1 MPFKIEPLDQLL
13 KQFIQ
18 LVKHVFVRGEPE
30 RIPVSVELT
39 DDEPVVAG
47 LVEVADAQNDSP
59 VSNATA
65 SVESVAEIDDEA
77 AYASSVTET
86 SAPLT
91 SPQELPQSL
100 ADDSNSVADTVL
112 SLETPATT
120 PKPSKKTQQPRPR
133 IDRTILANA
142 MQKPQSVT
150 EKPSTSF
157 QLLTTELRHLLSQFD
172 KSLDPLKLEK
182 ILREAMW
189 YTDFIGELPIEHSM
203 FDVLTTWLQHRYV
216 QDNNGR
222 RKVLIDR
229 VQPATLVTS
238 MVFSARYSNDEK
250 RQFWDSYSRQVW
262 GTEPSQ
268 MLSNRGR
275 ESFRSAVEKLEN
287 VTRMAFPIMAG
298 VFVDYHVHR
307 HVLLPAYLHD
317 DVANWLKKHLRT
329 LVQVEPRQAVADLL
343 SDSSIQYL
351 APRVQAFLN
360 SETTRDIAVNLLEQM
375 VVAVQR
381 FHDGETAE
389 AIADLLINP
398 IERSLWNELA
408 ESLNQQPTVR
418 RNVRR
423 ADIQW
428 VWARLEDDWQLRIR
442 NFYSD
447 QRPVEAVW
455 RSSEKA
461 TSTLEIVAD
470 IEPWKRDDG
479 VWYVDEVLLAD
490 GALKGQVSL
499 YAAQNREL
507 LTLTTP
513 PLPAGDFIIYRPT
526 QQEQFAIP
534 VESSLGLSNGHW
546 LISSTSTVEVRDTND
561 RIVMPIQ
568 SDIYIPQPLR
578 VATGHKQAASYRLDF
593 PAKILVNG
601 QTFTIPRRT
610 DSIGQPWLTRENQ
623 IQVSPSVPPAF
634 TDNRIMLCF
643 PDRADDLIRLSLV
656 IQTAGFQRRWAID
669 ELTTYLQTVED
680 GCQLDLSHVL
690 PFQGGIFTIDVQ
702 RGLRSVLPAPLQC
715 TLLPDVSIIPPDES
729 RVYWQN
735 ELPTVWIGGISRE
748 QIGDSHLKVLSD
760 DEGWRITWDDLR
772 QSDFRL
778 PIRFGEQQITLAW
791 RLKRHYAFLDK
802 LQSDQT
808 IPVENLPEATLT
820 IYGISGET
828 VVLNVN
834 GAIYTDQIKG
844 YRRNED
850 RLIMP
855 LMRHRLLDLI
865 HEQKV
870 ENIELSIQMSE
881 HSWQIGSILREK
893 QATPSLPK
901 QQPTRQ
907 PLQIQI
913 QSDEEKIFLN
923 QLNERLSAIHRS
935 DEWISQYD
943 LLPGWAVTGTG
954 LLFCYTRGNY
964 IYKLPVT
971 PEVLSHRGQEGCGHV
986 LLKLD
991 GFRFERNYGKW
1002 GRNIRDKT
1010 ELRIKIPLQ
1019 EPNSDSSMAQLTD
1032 DDLDEMWCA
1041 YQCHYCGEVIG
1052 NRLSSLAT
1060 YRHQQLHAHE
1070 QSNGAQFNDLFY
1082 GQPLRG
1088 DITIEKWNTID
1099 KPIIPY
1105 SLYFDPE
1112 WHSVCEQAPTPNKF
1126 PEHPLKLEAY
1136 QFATLRHVVRRT
1148 KYVDEYNILAGHI
1161 ALAQVRAKIKSHL
1174 KQYPLPMLSAVVR
1187 FLDALSQETSI
1198 DTQIVSLAVIHRLHD
1213 LRDPGSRDLEESIG
1227 VDKRQ
1232 NQQFMQMAMRV
1243 CPELLLWAFSWVEL
1257 FYVHAIG

>member
-18 LVKHVFVRGEPE
+18 LLKHVFARGEPE

-39 DDEPVVAG
+39 DDEPVVAE
-47 LVEVADAQNDSP
+47 LVEVADAQNDLP

-65 SVESVAEIDDEA
+65 SVDSVVEPDEA
-77 AYASSVTET
+77 AYATNVTE
-86 SAPLT
+86 SHPLLEF
-91 SPQELPQSL
+91 PQELPQTL
-100 ADDSNSVADTVL
+100 ADDFEFAVDSEL
-112 SLETPATT
+112 SPEAPASTPE
-120 PKPSKKTQQPRPR
+120 PSKKTQPPRPR
-133 IDRTILANA
+133 IDRTVLANA
-142 MQKPQSVT
+142 MQKPQSVA
-150 EKPSTSF
+150 EKPVASYQT
-157 QLLTTELRHLLSQFD
+157 LTTELRHLLSQFD

-182 ILREAMW
+182 TLYEAMW
-189 YTDFIGELPIEHSM
+189 YIDFIGELPIEHSM
-203 FDVLTTWLQHRYV
+203 FDVLTTWLQHRYI
-216 QDNNGR
+216 QDNNGKR
-222 RKVLIDR
+222 RVLIDQ
-229 VQPATLVTS
+229 VQPATLMTS
-238 MVFSARYSNDEK
+238 MVFSARYSNDDK
-250 RQFWDSYSRQVW
+250 RQFWESYSRQVW

-275 ESFRSAVEKLEN
+275 ESFRSAVEKLEK
-287 VTRMAFPIMAG
+287 VTRMVFPIMAG
-298 VFVDYHVHR
+298 VVVDYHVHR
-307 HVLLPAYLHD
+307 HALLPAYLHD

-343 SDSSIQYL
+343 NASSVQYL
-351 APRVQAFLN
+351 APRVQAFLTGD
-360 SETTRDIAVNLLEQM
+360 TTRDIAVNLLEQM

-381 FHDGETAE
+381 YHDGETAE
-389 AIADLLINP
+389 TIAGLLINP

-408 ESLNQQPTVR
+408 QSFSQQPITR

-442 NFYSD
+442 NFFSE

-461 TSTLEIVAD
+461 TSTPEIVAD

-479 VWYVDEVLLAD
+479 VWYVDEILMAD

-513 PLPAGDFIIYRPT
+513 PMPAGDFIIYRPT

-546 LISSTSTVEVRDTND
+546 LISSTSTIEVRDGND

-578 VATGHKQAASYRLDF
+578 VATGHKQAALYRLDF
-593 PAKILVNG
+593 PAKLLVNG

-610 DSIGQPWLTRENQ
+610 DSIGQPWLTGENQ
-623 IQVSPSVPPAF
+623 IQVSPSVPPVF
-634 TDNRIMLCF
+634 TDNHIMLCF

-656 IQTAGFQRRWAID
+656 IQSAGFQRHWAID
-669 ELTTYLQTVED
+669 ELTAYLQTVED

-715 TLLPDVSIIPPDES
+715 TLLPDVSIVPPDES

-748 QIGDSHLKVLSD
+748 QIGDSHLKVVSD
-760 DEGWRITWDDLR
+760 DTGWRITWDDLR
-772 QSDFRL
+772 QSDFRV
-778 PIRFGEQQITLAW
+778 PIRFGEQQIALAW

-808 IPVENLPEATLT
+808 VPIENLPEATLT
-820 IYGISGET
+820 LYGIPGET
-828 VVLNVN
+828 VTLSVN
-834 GAIYTDQIKG
+834 GTAYTDQIKG
-844 YRRNED
+844 KRRNED
-850 RLIMP
+850 RLIIP

-865 HEQKV
+865 REQKV
-870 ENIELSIQMSE
+870 ENIALNIQMGE

-893 QATPSLPK
+893 SAAPSFPK
-901 QQPTRQ
+901 QQLAHQ
-907 PLQIQI
+907 SIEI
-913 QSDEEKIFLN
+913 QSQSQEGKAFLS

-935 DEWISQYD
+935 DEWISQYG

-964 IYKLPVT
+964 IYRLPIT
-971 PEVLSHRGQEGCGHV
+971 PEILSHRGQEGCGHV

-991 GFRFERNYGKW
+991 GFRFERNYGRW
-1002 GRNIRDKT
+1002 GRNHDKA
-1010 ELRIKIPLQ
+1010 ELRIKIPLH
-1019 EPNSDSSMAQLTD
+1019 EPASDASMAQLAD

-1041 YQCHYCGEVIG
+1041 YQCRSCGEVIG

-1070 QSNGAQFNDLFY
+1070 QPNGAHFNDLFY

-1088 DITIEKWNTID
+1088 EITVEKWNTID
-1099 KPIIPY
+1099 KPIVPY
-1105 SLYFDPE
+1105 DLYFDPD
-1112 WHSVCEQAPTPNKF
+1112 WHLVCEQTPTSNIF

-1136 QFATLRHVVRRT
+1136 QFATMRYVVRRS
-1148 KYVDEYNILAGHI
+1148 KYADEYDILAGHV
-1161 ALAQVRAKIKSHL
+1161 ALAQVKGKIKSHI
-1174 KQYPLPMLSAVVR
+1174 KQYPMSMLSAAVR
-1187 FLDALSQETSI
+1187 FMDALSPETTL
-1198 DTQIVSLAVIHRLHD
+1198 DTQIVSLAIIHRLHNF
-1213 LRDPGSRDLEESIG
+1213 RDPGCRDLELSIG
-1227 VDKRQ
+1227 IDERMH
-1232 NQQFMQMAMRV
+1232 QQFMQMAMQV